1 MTGLL
6 LCEPCIKSAVRTT
19 CHKCIL
25 TIEMDGNQVTFQWL
39 IVHNM
44 FIVRH
49 QADCW
54 RERVSPELLRVLSV
68 QRQAGECV
76 RQQGRGVLLREL
88 LPDTLREKMRRMR
101 ESRDDILIE
110 HIFYFILQV
119 ILGEGLRFGE
129 QNYHRTCFKC
139 SVCDQALAQGAA
151 HSIKVDKTFFAF

>member
-1 MTGLL
+1 
-6 LCEPCIKSAVRTT
+6 
-19 CHKCIL
+19 
-25 TIEMDGNQVTFQWL
+25 
-39 IVHNM
+39 M

-54 RERVSPELLRVLSV
+54 RERVSPELLRLLSV

-101 ESRDDILIE
+101 ESRNDIVILN
-110 HIFYFILQV
+110 IFYLFFLQV
-119 ILGEGLRFGE
+119 ILGKGLRFGE